1 MTESTE
7 NGGVYSEVFEEGSL
21 DTRQSQS
28 VHRIR
33 ANSSIM
39 QMKKILGM
47 YLQMRNWPIGPI
59 LSTGLSML
67 TVGLR
72 LVANRGEIRKLWHDL
87 IHE

>member
-7 NGGVYSEVFEEGSL
+7 NGGVYSEVFEEGSV

-39 QMKKILGM
+39 QLKKILGA
-47 YLQMRNWPIGPI
+47 YL
-59 LSTGLSML
+59 
-67 TVGLR
+67 
-72 LVANRGEIRKLWHDL
+72 EICN
-87 IHE
+87 